1 MSGMRK
7 FWALGLCLLALVIL
21 GALAAWLSLPG
32 DSLGDLV
39 SGVVLLGA
47 SYMGGNV
54 GEHAMRAWA
63 LRGAPPQPPPSVE
76 SEQ

>member
-1 MSGMRK
+1 MTGMRK

-63 LRGAPPQPPPSVE
+63 LRGAPSPASGELE
-76 SEQ
+76 S

>member
-1 MSGMRK
+1 MTGMRK

-63 LRGAPPQPPPSVE
+63 LRGAPPQASVE
-76 SEQ
+76 PEP

>member
-1 MSGMRK
+1 MTGMRK

-54 GEHAMRAWA
+54 GEHAMRAWSQRRPA
-63 LRGAPPQPPPSVE
+63 TPPPSVE
-76 SEQ
+76 AEQ

>member
-7 FWALGLCLLALVIL
+7 FWALGLCLAALVIL
-21 GALAAWLSLPG
+21 GILSAWLSLPG
-32 DSLGDLV
+32 DSLSDLV

-54 GEHAMRAWA
+54 GEHAMRAWSQ
-63 LRGAPPQPPPSVE
+63 RQPEPATA
-76 SEQ
+76 

>member
-1 MSGMRK
+1 MTGMRK
-7 FWALGLCLLALVIL
+7 FYALGLCLSALVIL
-21 GALAAWLSLPG
+21 GVLSAWLSMPS
-32 DSLGDLV
+32 DSLADLV

-63 LRGAPPQPPPSVE
+63 NRAPAPAGLAPPADP
-76 SEQ
+76 

>member
-7 FWALGLCLLALVIL
+7 FYALALCLGAVTVL
-21 GALAAWLSLPG
+21 GAFASWAGLP
-32 DSLGDLV
+32 DSALEPLV
-39 SGVVLLGA
+39 SGVIFLGA

-63 LRGAPPQPPPSVE
+63 KRANPGAVDV
-76 SEQ
+76 